1 MNKKELAL
9 PYPKLASELRQREK
23 LLELYQ
29 KKLKEAKEA
38 QAQASRD
45 VARLQVSVREV
56 AIQVQVLQFA
66 HEEVNEDGDDTEG
79 GED

>member
-1 MNKKELAL
+1 MNIKDLAL
-9 PYPKLASELRQREK
+9 PYPKLASELREREE
-23 LLELYQ
+23 LLEFYQ

-56 AIQVQVLQFA
+56 AIQVRALL
-66 HEEVNEDGDDTEG
+66 HG
-79 GED
+79 

>member
-1 MNKKELAL
+1 MNKKDLAL

-45 VARLQVSVREV
+45 VARLQASVRDV

-66 HEEVNEDGDDTEG
+66 HEEVNEDGEDTEG

>member
-1 MNKKELAL
+1 MNIKDLAF

-45 VARLQVSVREV
+45 VARLQASVREV

-66 HEEVNEDGDDTEG
+66 HEEVNEDGKDTEG